1 MEAKNSMNGKCE
13 NLLQKFSNCGFMIDG
28 LGDVLMHLAVLGE
41 SDSDGNWTE
50 PEWKGL
56 ALRNVAEVR
65 MLLVEV
71 GNLLSSDENF
81 LMLLKWGSVMDE
93 HYFKLG
99 MVLDELVIKDN
110 LTDKD
115 CLEWIC
121 DYVRDAIAAMENIA
135 EQAGMRF
142 HDDASI
148 WPSEMLEIIHSL
160 GYIHTELQNKA
171 VISDAEKIKNL
182 AVKSAKTRVKM
193 LELREDWRNDR
204 TGFVDY

>member
-1 MEAKNSMNGKCE
+1 MVVNNGISRKCE
-13 NLLQKFSNCGFMIDG
+13 NLLKKFSNCELQIDG
-28 LGDVLMHLAVLGE
+28 LGDVLMHLAVLSE
-41 SDSDGNWTE
+41 
-50 PEWKGL
+50 
-56 ALRNVAEVR
+56 EV
-65 MLLVEV
+65 
-71 GNLLSSDENF
+71 NSLLSSDENF
-81 LMLLKWGSVMDE
+81 SMLLKWASVMDE

-99 MVLDELVIKDN
+99 MVLDELVIEDN
-110 LTDKD
+110 LTDSD
-115 CLEWIC
+115 CLGWIC
-121 DYVRDAIAAMENIA
+121 EYLNNAITAMESIA
-135 EQAGMRF
+135 EQTGMRF

>member
-1 MEAKNSMNGKCE
+1 MEEKNSMNGKCE
-13 NLLQKFSNCGFMIDG
+13 DLLQKFSNCGFMIDG
-28 LGDVLMHLAVLGE
+28 LGDVLMHLAVLGK

-50 PEWKGL
+50 PKWKGL

-81 LMLLKWGSVMDE
+81 STLLKWASVMDE
-93 HYFKLG
+93 CHAKLG
-99 MVLDELVIKDN
+99 LVLDELVIEDS
-110 LTDKD
+110 LTDSD

-121 DYVRDAIAAMENIA
+121 DYVKDAIAAMESIA
-135 EQAGMRF
+135 KQAGMRF

-171 VISDAEKIKNL
+171 VISDAKKIKKL
-182 AVKSAKTRVKM
+182 AVKAANTRVKM